1 MYAVSEIFVARYE
14 RFESVSRMDSHDTEL
29 EYLTTGEGGGG
40 HVDLEGTL
48 SRTSEFLSASTIS
61 LIVSNLSQNG
71 GDTYGWRKKRA
82 KRISC
87 LRIFSII
94 FPTLPRTPFHSL
106 LNCLSTR
113 FFAVFRDILHR
124 YSKTWFFAPSLDK
137 RGRSIFFSKE

>member
-29 EYLTTGEGGGG
+29 EYLTTGEEGG
-40 HVDLEGTL
+40 
-48 SRTSEFLSASTIS
+48 SRGFGRNAFTNEFLSASTIS